1 MPWGRSDCSHRLG
14 LYHPQPPKH
23 KFCMRKTKATAS
35 FAIDFELASLEI
47 ILDQVNADLALPNTP
62 SDLELWASFFG
73 KCVNKENLKKDVL
86 DSIAERE
93 AEILAPKLEFH
104 CRVSAKAP
112 KQTAKTTEVPK

>member
-23 KFCMRKTKATAS
+23 KFCMRKTKAT
-35 FAIDFELASLEI
+35 DFELASLEI

-62 SDLELWASFFG
+62 SDLELW
-73 KCVNKENLKKDVL
+73 ENLKKDVL
-86 DSIAERE
+86 DSIAEREAEILAERE

>member
-23 KFCMRKTKATAS
+23 KFCMRKTKAT
-35 FAIDFELASLEI
+35 DFELASLEI

-62 SDLELWASFFG
+62 SDLELW
-73 KCVNKENLKKDVL
+73 ENLKKDVL